1 VSQPRFGPDGELVGF
16 IGVGTD
22 ITLAKEAELELRR
35 QVEEQTRELALSEA
49 RFRSVFDTVLEVLVL
64 MEPDGTIVELNRK
77 QAPWRSENAREAIG
91 RKIWDAPTFAMYPQ
105 HKPLMR
111 QAVRQAAAGKM
122 FNQEVRLER
131 PGASAAHLDVSV
143 EPVRGPGGEIIYL
156 LFEARDITEL
166 KAAQEQLRQSQ
177 KMEALGQLTGGIAHD
192 FNNLLTVVVGGLD
205 IIAKR
210 AEDAKL
216 KRYADNAL
224 AAAERGARL
233 TGQLLA
239 FSRVQRLEVRPTY
252 VAPLVENMRP
262 LLRNVLGPGITK
274 QFDVDEAMMPVLADP
289 TQLEVAVLN
298 LAINARDA
306 MPDGGILTFTSRPV
320 HVTGDSELEDGDYIE
335 LTISDTGV
343 GMPAEVL
350 ERAFEPFFTT
360 KEVGK
365 GTGLGLSMV
374 YGMARQSGGAA
385 RIESIPGEGTSVKLY
400 FRKAHEEVL
409 EAAAGID
416 EPASA
421 IVPLAPVSV
430 LVIDDDPDV
439 RAFIATSLDEIGYR
453 VREASDGREGLAAIE
468 RERPDLVVIDFIMPG
483 MSGADVARKILD
495 KHPDQP
501 ILFVSGYSETEAVK
515 RTAPDTPLLAKPFRA
530 EALHKAVRG
539 ALAHVG

>member
-1 VSQPRFGPDGELVGF
+1 
-16 IGVGTD
+16 
-22 ITLAKEAELELRR
+22 
-35 QVEEQTRELALSEA
+35 
-49 RFRSVFDTVLEVLVL
+49 VL
-64 MEPDGTIVELNRK
+64 
-77 QAPWRSENAREAIG
+77 
-91 RKIWDAPTFAMYPQ
+91 
-105 HKPLMR
+105 
-111 QAVRQAAAGKM
+111 
-122 FNQEVRLER
+122 
-131 PGASAAHLDVSV
+131 
-143 EPVRGPGGEIIYL
+143 YL

-205 IIAKR
+205 LLAKR
-210 AEDAKL
+210 LEDEKL

-252 VAPLVENMRP
+252 VAPLIQNMRP
-262 LLRNVLGPGITK
+262 LLRNVLGPGIEK
-274 QFDVDEAMMPVLADP
+274 RFDLDEAMVPVMADP

-306 MPDGGILTFTSRPV
+306 MPEGGILTFSSRPV
-320 HVTGDSELEDGDYIE
+320 EISGETDLEDGDYVE
-335 LTISDTGV
+335 LRISDTGQ
-343 GMPAEVL
+343 GMPPEVI

-385 RIESIPGEGTSVKLY
+385 RIESAPGKGTAVKLL
-400 FRKAHEEVL
+400 FRKAD
-409 EAAAGID
+409 EAVSEAVAATD

-439 RAFIATSLDEIGYR
+439 RAFIAAALEEQGYR
-453 VREASDGREGLAAIE
+453 VRQASDGREGLAALE
-468 RERPDLVVIDFIMPG
+468 REVPDLVVLDFIMPG
-483 MSGADVARKILD
+483 LSGADVARRILD
-495 KHPDQP
+495 KHPSQP

-515 RTAPDTPLLAKPFRA
+515 RTAPDAQLLAKPFRA
-530 EALHKAVRG
+530 EVLQRAVRR